1 MKRPFLLA
9 AAFVAAA
16 GCLTDASAGPGNK
29 WVIALSNS
37 YFGNTWRR
45 QMVDAFKEAAE
56 QAKKEGRIA
65 DYDIENGDG
74 SVNQQV
80 SQMNGLILRHVDAIA
95 INAASPTALN
105 GVIEK
110 ACAAGIKVIAFDS
123 IATSPCCYKLDFDF
137 KKAHVDSTNYIVG
150 TLLSGKG
157 NVLIVRV
164 VKGSAPD
171 QEMYAGQMEAL
182 KQYPNAKVIG
192 EVYGQATT
200 AVAQSAVSNIL
211 PSLPQ
216 VDAVLTQGGGDDYGV
231 VQAFLQAGRKVPI
244 VEGCGSSNFLKWW
257 NEEYKKNGY
266 KTISDSSAPGIGGAV
281 LWLTLD
287 ILEGANPSKNLFMP
301 YAMVTAENL
310 SQYADLP
317 PGTIVRPKY
326 TEDWVKQNLLTTPKQ
341 QSSRGPVQSLIAGME
356 RR

>member
-1 MKRPFLLA
+1 
-9 AAFVAAA
+9 
-16 GCLTDASAGPGNK
+16 
-29 WVIALSNS
+29 
-37 YFGNTWRR
+37 
-45 QMVDAFKEAAE
+45 MVDAFKEAAE
-56 QAKKEGRIA
+56 EAKKDGRIA

-80 SQMNGLILRHVDAIA
+80 SQMNGLILKHVDAIA

-123 IATSPCCYKLDFDF
+123 IASSPCCYKLDFDF
-137 KKAHVDSTNYIVG
+137 KGAHLDSTKYIVG
-150 TLLSGKG
+150 KLLGGKG
-157 NVLIVRV
+157 NVLIVRG

-182 KQYPNAKVIG
+182 KEYPNAKVIA

-231 VQAFLQAGRKVPI
+231 VQAFEQAGKPVPI

-257 NEEYKKNGY
+257 SEQNKKSGY

-281 LWLTLD
+281 LWLTLA
-287 ILEGANPSKNLFMP
+287 ILDGANPSKNMFMP
-301 YAMVTAENL
+301 YATVTVENL

-317 PGTIVRPKY
+317 PGRIVSPKY

-341 QSSRGPVQSLIAGME
+341 SLNWPTHGSIAGME
-356 RR
+356 TR

>member
-1 MKRPFLLA
+1 MKRLLYLA
-9 AAFVAAA
+9 AAFFAVISF
-16 GCLTDASAGPGNK
+16 LTNAYAEPNKK

-56 QAKKEGRIA
+56 QAKKEGRIS

-80 SQMNGLILRHVDAIA
+80 SQMNGLILKQVDAIA

-123 IATSPCCYKLDFDF
+123 IASSPCCYKLDFDF
-137 KKAHVDSTNYIVG
+137 KNAHLESTKYIVG
-150 TLLSGKG
+150 TLLGGKG
-157 NVLIVRV
+157 NVLIVRG

-171 QEMYAGQMEAL
+171 LEMYEGQMEAL
-182 KQYPNAKVIG
+182 KQFPDVKIVG

-216 VDAVLTQGGGDDYGV
+216 VDAVLAQGGGDDYGI
-231 VQAFLQAGRKVPI
+231 VQAFEQAGKKVPI

-257 NEEYKKNGY
+257 TEQSKKTGY
-266 KTISDSSAPGIGGAV
+266 KTVSDSSAPGIGGAV

-287 ILEGANPSKNLFMP
+287 ILNGANPSKNMLMP
-301 YAMVTAENL
+301 YAFIKAEDL
-310 SQYADLP
+310 SQYADMA
-317 PGTIVRPKY
+317 PGSIVSPKY
-326 TEDWVKQNLLTTPKQ
+326 TEDWVKQNLLTPKQ
-341 QSSRGPVQSLIAGME
+341 SSVFSVRGLIAGTPQ
-356 RR
+356 R

>member
-1 MKRPFLLA
+1 MKRPLYFA
-9 AAFVAAA
+9 AAFLAVA
-16 GCLTDASAGPGNK
+16 GYLTNVHAEPNKK

-56 QAKKEGRIA
+56 QAKKDGRIS

-80 SQMNGLILRHVDAIA
+80 SQMNGLILKGVDAIA

-123 IATSPCCYKLDFDF
+123 IASSPCCYKVDFDF
-137 KKAHVDSTNYIVG
+137 KNAHVESTKYIVD
-150 TLLSGKG
+150 TLLGGKG
-157 NVLIVRV
+157 SILVVRG

-171 QEMYAGQMEAL
+171 QEMYEGAMQVL
-182 KQYPNAKVIG
+182 KQSPGIKIVG

-231 VQAFLQAGRKVPI
+231 VQAFEQAGKKVPI
-244 VEGCGSSNFLKWW
+244 VEGAGSSNFLKWW
-257 NEEYKKNGY
+257 SEENKKNGY
-266 KTISDSSAPGIGGAV
+266 KTVSDSSAPGIGGAV
-281 LWLTLD
+281 FWLTLD
-287 ILEGANPSKNLFMP
+287 ILNGANPSKNLFMP
-301 YAMVTAENL
+301 YAFIKAENL
-310 SQYADLP
+310 SEYANMP
-317 PGTIVRPKY
+317 PGSIVSPKY
-326 TEDWVKQNLLTTPKQ
+326 TEDWVKENLLTPKQ
-341 QSSRGPVQSLIAGME
+341 SSVFPIRRSIAGTP
-356 RR
+356 

>member
-1 MKRPFLLA
+1 MKRPFLCAVAVLTA
-9 AAFVAAA
+9 ASCMPNAFAA
-16 GCLTDASAGPGNK
+16 PQKK
-29 WVIALSNS
+29 WVVALSNS

-56 QAKKEGRIA
+56 QAKKDGRIA

-80 SQMNGLILRHVDAIA
+80 SQMNGLILKHVDAIA

-110 ACAAGIKVIAFDS
+110 ACAVGIKVIAFDS
-123 IATSPCCYKLDFDF
+123 IASSPCCYKLDFDF
-137 KKAHVDSTNYIVG
+137 KGAHVESTKYIIG
-150 TLLSGKG
+150 KLLGGKG
-157 NVLIVRV
+157 NVLIVRG

-182 KQYPNAKVIG
+182 KEFPNAKIIG

-211 PSLPQ
+211 PSLQQ

-231 VQAFLQAGRKVPI
+231 VQAFIQAGKQVPI
-244 VEGCGSSNFLKWW
+244 VEGAGSSNFLKWW
-257 NEEYKKNGY
+257 SEENKKTGY
-266 KTISDSSAPGIGGAV
+266 KTYSDSSAPGIGGAV
-281 LWLTLD
+281 VWLTLS
-287 ILEGANPSKNLFMP
+287 ILDGANPPKNMFMP
-301 YAMVTAENL
+301 YATVTVDNL
-310 SQYADLP
+310 ADYADLP
-317 PGTIVRPKY
+317 PGTIVSPKY
-326 TEDWVKQNLLTTPKQ
+326 TEDWVKENLLKASKQ
-341 QSSRGPVQSLIAGME
+341 TSTSFVHGLVAGLDGP
-356 RR
+356 

>member
-1 MKRPFLLA
+1 MKRPILCAVAVL
-9 AAFVAAA
+9 AAA
-16 GCLTDASAGPGNK
+16 GCLTDAFSAPSKK

-56 QAKKEGRIA
+56 QAKKDGRIS

-80 SQMNGLILRHVDAIA
+80 SQMNGLILKHVDAVA

-123 IATSPCCYKLDFDF
+123 IASSPCCYKLDFDF
-137 KKAHVDSTNYIVG
+137 KGAHVESTKYIVG
-150 TLLSGKG
+150 KLLGGKG
-157 NVLIVRV
+157 NVLIIRG

-182 KQYPNAKVIG
+182 KEFPSAKVIG

-211 PSLPQ
+211 PSLAQ

-231 VQAFLQAGRKVPI
+231 VQAFVQAGKPMPI
-244 VEGCGSSNFLKWW
+244 VEGAGSSNFLKWW
-257 NEEYKKNGY
+257 SDENKKNGY
-266 KTISDSSAPGIGGAV
+266 KTYSDSSAPGIGGAV
-281 LWLTLD
+281 LWLTLS
-287 ILEGANPSKNLFMP
+287 ILDGANPPKNLFMP
-301 YAMVTAENL
+301 YATVTVDNL
-310 SQYADLP
+310 SEYADLA
-317 PGTIVRPKY
+317 PGTIVSPKY
-326 TEDWVKQNLLTTPKQ
+326 TEDWVKENLLETPKRALKVSAQ
-341 QSSRGPVQSLIAGME
+341 DLVAGAQAP
-356 RR
+356 

>member
-1 MKRPFLLA
+1 MKRPLYFAAVFLAVIGYLNNA
-9 AAFVAAA
+9 
-16 GCLTDASAGPGNK
+16 DAEANKK

-56 QAKKEGRIA
+56 QAKKEGRIS

-80 SQMNGLILRHVDAIA
+80 SQMNGLILKQVDAIA
-95 INAASPTALN
+95 INSASPTALN

-123 IATSPCCYKLDFDF
+123 IASSPCCYKLDFDF
-137 KKAHVDSTNYIVG
+137 KNAHVESTKYIVD
-150 TLLSGKG
+150 TLLGGKG
-157 NVLIVRV
+157 GVLVVRG

-171 QEMYAGQMEAL
+171 QEMYAGQMQVL
-182 KQYPNAKVIG
+182 KQFPGIKIVG

-200 AVAQSAVSNIL
+200 AVAQSAVGNIL

-231 VQAFLQAGRKVPI
+231 VQAFEQAGKKIPI

-257 NEEYKKNGY
+257 AEENKKTGY

-281 LWLTLD
+281 FWLTLD
-287 ILEGANPSKNLFMP
+287 ILNGANPPKSMFMP
-301 YAMVTAENL
+301 YAFIKAEDL
-310 SQYADLP
+310 SQYADLA
-317 PGTIVRPKY
+317 PGSIVSPKY
-326 TEDWVKQNLLTTPKQ
+326 TEDWVKQTLLAPKQ
-341 QSSRGPVQSLIAGME
+341 SSLIRVGKSIAGTQQP
-356 RR
+356 